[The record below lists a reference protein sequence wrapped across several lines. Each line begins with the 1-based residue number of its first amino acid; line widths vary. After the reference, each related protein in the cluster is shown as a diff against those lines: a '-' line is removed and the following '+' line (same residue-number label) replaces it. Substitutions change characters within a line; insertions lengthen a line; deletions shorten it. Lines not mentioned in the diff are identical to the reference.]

1 MFLLTFHNTYPAE
14 EKKDADTKKKATIS
28 NAQPTTTHRRG
39 GPAPVT
45 SFNACSHVAIMVQEF
60 EGIILGLE
68 TLFFITDA

>member
-45 SFNACSHVAIMVQEF
+45 FLKCLLTCCHNASGV
-60 EGIILGLE
+60 
-68 TLFFITDA
+68 